1 MKHNPLK
8 LWGLAALVMAGIH
21 GVTDAAA
28 PPPVVPDL
36 TKGAK
41 NEGFQQWNM
50 GPTGIRGGAFCQ
62 GFDTSASRQIL
73 VGEVAKGSPAD
84 GLLAAGDV
92 ILGVNGKLFD
102 HDARRSLGEAI
113 TMAEETANMGQL
125 KLVRWRAGT
134 QQEVTIPLRV
144 MGSYSPTSPYNC
156 DKAKAIVAEG
166 CKAIMKRGF
175 PGDGLNGAV
184 DGDWQPSIENSLNAL
199 ALLAS
204 GNPDYA
210 DAVKAQA
217 RKIGPPDLK
226 LKLQNGMF
234 TWPWSYANLF
244 LTEYYLATKDEA
256 VLPAIREFTVKMS
269 VGQGATGT
277 WGHGFKVEGNNGTL
291 GGYGAINQSGLICWM
306 SMILG
311 RQCGVNDPVVLA
323 AIERSR
329 VFFGFYVG
337 KGSVPYGDHPPYTL
351 LHDDNGKS
359 SSAAMSFDLLD
370 DKPAAR
376 FFSRMATAAYEEK
389 ENGHTGNYFSF
400 LWGALGANRSGPEAA
415 AAYMKE
421 LRWYYDLARRWDGSF
436 FTNARDNYNYDMTG
450 LFVLHYAM
458 PLQKLAITG
467 RGIHPDNR
475 LTGKELREVV
485 GWGRT
490 YRYGHENDCDNGLG
504 IEALLKNLT
513 CYSPTVRF
521 RAARALAQKP
531 DDVVPQLIGMLK
543 TGDLPTKYGVCAAL
557 QSLGKRSAAA
567 TDELIVQLSAKD
579 SWLRVQAAQALACIG
594 EPARNAVP
602 QLLQMV
608 VRENPADP
616 RRIEAKYIGYAL
628 FRDGFID
635 QMPIAN
641 GLVAGSLD
649 GVDRKLLYPA
659 VRTLLSLDD
668 GMGTSGI
675 SSVFKTL
682 NNDDFKALTP
692 SLVKV
697 AGETAPSGEMFAQ
710 GVRLYAIQYF
720 ARNKVPEGLPAIM
733 EYLRTQNGWGN
744 QIVNVL
750 KELAKYG
757 AVAKPLLPELKQLR
771 DGWKLMEKDQK
782 GETRTSTATAV
793 IQAIEDAK

>member
-1 MKHNPLK
+1 M
-8 LWGLAALVMAGIH
+8 ALVMAGIH
-21 GVTDAAA
+21 GVTSAAA
-28 PPPVVPDL
+28 PPPLVPDL

-41 NEGFQQWNM
+41 AEGFQQWNM

-84 GLLAAGDV
+84 GVLAAGDV

-113 TMAEETANMGQL
+113 TTAEETNHMGQL
-125 KLVRWRAGT
+125 KLVRWRAGG
-134 QQEVTIPLRV
+134 QQEVTLPLRV
-144 MGSYSPTSPYNC
+144 MGSYSQSSPYSC
-156 DKAKAIVAEG
+156 DKANKIVAEG
-166 CKAIMKRGF
+166 CKAILKRGF
-175 PGDGLNGAV
+175 PGDALNGAV
-184 DGDWQPSIENSLNAL
+184 DGDWQPAIENSLNAL

-204 GNPDYA
+204 GNPEYA

-217 RKIGPPDLK
+217 RKIGPPNLK

-244 LTEYYLATKDEA
+244 LTEYYLATKDAA

-277 WGHGFKVEGNNGTL
+277 WGHGFKVDGNNGTL

-311 RQCGVNDPVVLA
+311 RQCGVNDPVVRE

-337 KGSVPYGDHPPYTL
+337 KGSVPYGDHPPYTV

-359 SSAAMSFDLLD
+359 STAAMSFDLLD

-436 FTNARDNYNYDMTG
+436 FTNSRDNYNYDMTG

-467 RGIHPDNR
+467 RGVHPDNR
-475 LTGKELREVV
+475 LTGKALEEVV

-490 YRYGHENDCDNGLG
+490 YRYGHESDCDNGLA
-504 IEALLKNLT
+504 IDALLKNLT

-531 DDVVPQLIGMLK
+531 DDVVPQLIAMLK
-543 TGDLPTKYGVCAAL
+543 TGDLPTQYGVCAAL
-557 QSLGKRSAAA
+557 QSLGKRSSAA
-567 TDELIVQLSAKD
+567 TDELTLQLSAKD

-594 EPARNAVP
+594 APARNAVP
-602 QLLQMV
+602 QLLHMV
-608 VRENPADP
+608 VRDNPADP
-616 RRIEAKYIGYAL
+616 RRIEAKYLGYAL

-641 GLVAGSLD
+641 GLVAGSVD
-649 GVDRKLLYPA
+649 GVDRTLLYPA
-659 VRTLLSLDD
+659 VRSLLALDD
-668 GMGTSGI
+668 GMGTSGML
-675 SSVFKTL
+675 SVFKTL

-697 AGETAPSGEMFAQ
+697 ASETAPSGEMFAQ
-710 GVRLYAIQYF
+710 GVRLHAIQYF

-733 EYLRTQNGWGN
+733 QYLRTQNGWGN
-744 QIVNVL
+744 QIINVL

-757 AVAKPLLPELKQLR
+757 VAAKPLLPELIQLR

-782 GETRTSTATAV
+782 GETRAGTASA
-793 IQAIEDAK
+793 IIKMIEDAK

>member
-1 MKHNPLK
+1 MKLTLLNW
-8 LWGLAALVMAGIH
+8 WGLTILAVAGLRGMASGE
-21 GVTDAAA
+21 
-28 PPPVVPDL
+28 PPVVPDL

-41 NEGFQQWNM
+41 NDGFQQWNM

-62 GFDTSASRQIL
+62 GFDTSLARQIL

-84 GLLAAGDV
+84 GVLAAGDV

-113 TMAEETANMGQL
+113 TTAEETPNQGQF
-125 KLVRWRAGT
+125 KLVRWRAGD
-134 QQEVTIPLRV
+134 QQEVTLRLRV
-144 MGSYSPTSPYNC
+144 MGRYSPTSPYHC
-156 DKAKAIVAEG
+156 EKADKIVVEG
-166 CKAIMKRGF
+166 CQAILKRGF
-175 PGDGLNGAV
+175 PGDALNGAV
-184 DGDWQPSIENSLNAL
+184 NGDWQPSIENSLNAL

-204 GNPDYA
+204 GNPDYR

-217 RKIGPPDLK
+217 RKIGPPNLQLK
-226 LKLQNGMF
+226 MQNGMF

-244 LTEYYLATKDEA
+244 LTEYYLATKDDY

-269 VGQGATGT
+269 AGQGVTGT
-277 WGHGFKVEGNNGTL
+277 WGHGFRVDGNNGTL

-306 SMILG
+306 SIVLG
-311 RQCGVNDPVVLA
+311 QQCGVDDPVVRQ
-323 AIERSR
+323 AIAKSR
-329 VFFGFYVG
+329 EFFGFYVG

-359 SSAAMSFDLLD
+359 SSAAVTFDFLND
-370 DKPAAR
+370 TASTQ
-376 FFSRMATAAYEEK
+376 FFSRMSTAAYGEK

-400 LWGALGANRSGPEAA
+400 LWGALGANRGGPEAA
-415 AAYMKE
+415 AAYLKE

-436 FTNARDNYNYDMTG
+436 FTNARDNYHYDMTG

-467 RGIHPDNR
+467 RELHPANR
-475 LTGKELREVV
+475 LAGKELENVIA
-485 GWGRT
+485 WGRS
-490 YRYGHENDCDNGLG
+490 YRYGHENDCDNDQS

-521 RAARALAQKP
+521 RAARALAKKP

-543 TGDLPTKYGVCAAL
+543 SGDLPTRYGVCAAL
-557 QSLGKRSAAA
+557 QSLGQRSAAA
-567 TDELIVQLSAKD
+567 TDELIAQLSAKD
-579 SWLRVQAAQALACIG
+579 MWLRVQAAQSLACIG
-594 EPARNAVP
+594 EPARKAVP
-602 QLLQMV
+602 QLLEMV
-608 VRENPADP
+608 IRENPDDP

-641 GLVAGSLD
+641 GLLAASVN

-659 VRTLLSLDD
+659 IRALLALDD
-668 GMGTSGI
+668 GMGTSGML
-675 SSVFKTL
+675 SVFKTL
-682 NNDDFKALTP
+682 GTDDLKTLTP
-692 SLVKV
+692 SLVRV
-697 AGETAPSGEMFAQ
+697 ARDTAPSGEMFAQ
-710 GVRLYAIQYF
+710 AVRLCAIQFF
-720 ARNKVPEGLPAIM
+720 AKNKIPEGLPAIM

-744 QIVNVL
+744 QIINVL

-757 AVAKPLLPELKQLR
+757 ADAKPLLPELKQLR
-771 DGWKLMEKDQK
+771 DGWKVMDKEQK
-782 GETRTSTATAV
+782 GETRASAADAA
-793 IQAIEDAK
+793 IKAIEDAK